1 MSKKDT
7 QGIVSTNSPNYRS
20 TEGEIY
26 SFNKVLNVNF
36 FHLFV
41 KKKKNVQ
48 KCVSNYSL
56 NSQHS
61 YASESSLTR
70 FAVSLNV
77 SSVAL

>member
-20 TEGEIY
+20 TGGEIY

-41 KKKKNVQ
+41 KKKKCAKV
-48 KCVSNYSL
+48 C
-56 NSQHS
+56 
-61 YASESSLTR
+61 
-70 FAVSLNV
+70 F
-77 SSVAL
+77 

>member
-41 KKKKNVQ
+41 KKKNVQ
-48 KCVSNYSL
+48 KSVSNYSL

-61 YASESSLTR
+61 YASESSVTKED
-70 FAVSLNV
+70 LN
-77 SSVAL
+77 

>member
-41 KKKKNVQ
+41 KKKNVQ